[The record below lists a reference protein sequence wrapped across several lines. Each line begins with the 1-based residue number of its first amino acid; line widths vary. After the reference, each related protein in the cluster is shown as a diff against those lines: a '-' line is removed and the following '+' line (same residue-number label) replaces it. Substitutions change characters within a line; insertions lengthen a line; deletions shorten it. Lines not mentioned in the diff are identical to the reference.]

1 MLSICGQISAAFAAQ
16 LASIRIPG
24 NEEPL
29 LHFWLPFGFLG
40 VIAWS
45 VWIARRV
52 LTSFYRPTRNDF
64 SSPVTVVAPAFRE
77 DPEILIA
84 AIRSWLAAGADEI
97 VMVFPEDEAHVMRT
111 VERALGWNPR
121 IWYYTTDNPAKRN
134 SLRVGIL
141 AASKPIVVLSD
152 SDTLW
157 EPDCLKNLLMP
168 FADPTVGGVG
178 TRQRVWDVSS
188 SVWRRAADW
197 MLDAKYLTY
206 VPAMARKGGV
216 SCLSGRTVAYRREV
230 LLASLDGLTEETFLG
245 RKCVSGDD
253 GRLTW
258 LCLNMGY
265 KTAYQINA
273 VAWTMMPD
281 SARGF
286 FMQRLRWSRNSYRC
300 YLRATFRG
308 WLFRQP
314 LITRVSVLQGLL
326 APVSLT
332 IGFALSGL
340 AVARGAWLVVGAWL
354 CWLVVGRGIRAFDH
368 LRHNPR
374 NLVLLPLMTGIILVA
389 MTVIKYYTFFT
400 MNRQAWITRR
410 EDRDTAEGQ
419 GHTTLG
425 EQFSLGQTGA
435 ERQLDPAPQI
445 AEPAPE
451 PSSA

>member
-1 MLSICGQISAAFAAQ
+1 MLSTLGQNLNSALIQ
-16 LASIRIPG
+16 LAEVRIPG
-24 NEEPL
+24 NEEPVI
-29 LHFWLPFGFLG
+29 HFWLPFGFLG

-52 LTSFYRPTRNDF
+52 LTSFYRPHDNDF
-64 SSPVTVVAPAFRE
+64 TSPVTVVAPAFRE
-77 DPEILIA
+77 DPEILVA
-84 AIRSWLAAGADEI
+84 AIRSWLTAGADEI
-97 VMVFPEDEAHVMRT
+97 VLVFPDDEPVTMRT
-111 VERALGWNPR
+111 VQDAIGWDPR
-121 IWYYTTDNPAKRN
+121 IWYHTTDNPAKRN

-168 FADPTVGGVG
+168 FIDPEVGGVG
-178 TRQRVWDVSS
+178 TRQRVWDARS

-216 SCLSGRTVAYRREV
+216 SCLSGRTVAYRREI
-230 LLASLDGLTEETFLG
+230 LLESLEGLTNEVFFG

-265 KTAYQINA
+265 KTAYQINS

-281 SARGF
+281 NARGF

-300 YLRATFRG
+300 YLRAVYRG
-308 WLFRQP
+308 WLFKQP
-314 LITRVSVLQGLL
+314 MITRVSVLQGLL

-332 IGFALSGL
+332 IGFALTGL
-340 AVARGAWLVVGAWL
+340 AVARGAWLVVAIWL
-354 CWLVVGRGIRAFDH
+354 CWLIVGRGIRAFDH
-368 LRHNPR
+368 LRIQPR
-374 NLVLLPLMTGIILVA
+374 NITLLPMMTGIILVA
-389 MTVIKYYTFFT
+389 MTAIKYYTFFT
-400 MNRQAWITRR
+400 MNKQAWITRR

-425 EQFSLGQTGA
+425 ERFGVEA
-435 ERQLDPAPQI
+435 LDPQVLL
-445 AEPAPE
+445 EPKLPVSTPE
-451 PSSA
+451 PSGA